1 MYFTE
6 NRYDRSIE
14 SMMKGIPN
22 FHPRGSGIV
31 VTGRFEYTADMCDCR
46 LCERYGGKLRG
57 CKVPRCV
64 CLEER
69 IAVGVAS
76 LKEVMKET
84 MSEIKHS
91 GFLRRL
97 RKYIKES
104 EFIVMKTGVH
114 PMKVHLKLFFK
125 WGIEFYDEHPYTVP
139 ENGNRKVQYAEKKEI
154 QEGIMEKYHPESVF
168 DEPPVSEKANRGGKP
183 HGNQQQNIFDEV
195 QPPNE
200 KERRKKRGGASETP
214 EQTMIPPNEQVGTDG
229 SP

>member
-14 SMMKGIPN
+14 WMMKGVPN
-22 FHPRGSGIV
+22 FYARSSGIV
-31 VTGRFEYTADMCDCR
+31 VTGKFEYTAEMCDCR
-46 LCERYGGKLRG
+46 LCEHYGGKLRG

-91 GFLRRL
+91 GFNRRL

-104 EFIVMKTGVH
+104 EVI
-114 PMKVHLKLFFK
+114 PMKFL
-125 WGIEFYDEHPYTVP
+125 
-139 ENGNRKVQYAEKKEI
+139 
-154 QEGIMEKYHPESVF
+154 
-168 DEPPVSEKANRGGKP
+168 
-183 HGNQQQNIFDEV
+183 
-195 QPPNE
+195 
-200 KERRKKRGGASETP
+200 
-214 EQTMIPPNEQVGTDG
+214 NEQHRLSFNAALDRIGQYDRKNFALVAALYLLTADFRLWNQARRYVENHGISFG
-229 SP
+229 KLRPKNCSEYSYPL

>member
-14 SMMKGIPN
+14 WMMKGVPN
-22 FHPRGSGIV
+22 FYPRGSGIV
-31 VTGRFEYTADMCDCR
+31 VTGKFEYTAEMCDCR
-46 LCERYGGKLRG
+46 LCEHYGGKLRG

-91 GFLRRL
+91 GFNRRP

-104 EFIVMKTGVH
+104 EVI
-114 PMKVHLKLFFK
+114 PM
-125 WGIEFYDEHPYTVP
+125 
-139 ENGNRKVQYAEKKEI
+139 AELWL
-154 QEGIMEKYHPESVF
+154 
-168 DEPPVSEKANRGGKP
+168 
-183 HGNQQQNIFDEV
+183 
-195 QPPNE
+195 
-200 KERRKKRGGASETP
+200 ET
-214 EQTMIPPNEQVGTDG
+214 
-229 SP
+229 

>member
-14 SMMKGIPN
+14 WMMKGVPN
-22 FHPRGSGIV
+22 FYARSSDFYARSSGIV
-31 VTGRFEYTADMCDCR
+31 VTGKFEYTAEMCDCR
-46 LCERYGGKLRG
+46 LCEHYGGKLRG

-91 GFLRRL
+91 GFNRRL

-104 EFIVMKTGVH
+104 EVI
-114 PMKVHLKLFFK
+114 PMTFL
-125 WGIEFYDEHPYTVP
+125 
-139 ENGNRKVQYAEKKEI
+139 
-154 QEGIMEKYHPESVF
+154 
-168 DEPPVSEKANRGGKP
+168 
-183 HGNQQQNIFDEV
+183 
-195 QPPNE
+195 
-200 KERRKKRGGASETP
+200 
-214 EQTMIPPNEQVGTDG
+214 NEQHRLSFNAALDRIGQYDRKRHGDMSRTTASASASCDQRTAPSIPIPSTVRRRICISVPGT
-229 SP
+229 SPLTILPTIS

>member
-1 MYFTE
+1 
-6 NRYDRSIE
+6 
-14 SMMKGIPN
+14 
-22 FHPRGSGIV
+22 
-31 VTGRFEYTADMCDCR
+31 MCDCR
-46 LCERYGGKLRG
+46 LCEHYGGKLRG

-104 EFIVMKTGVH
+104 EVI
-114 PMKVHLKLFFK
+114 PMTFLSEQHRLSFNAALDRIGK
-125 WGIEFYDEHPYTVP
+125 YDTK
-139 ENGNRKVQYAEKKEI
+139 NYALVAAL
-154 QEGIMEKYHPESVF
+154 YVLTADPESVF

-183 HGNQQQNIFDEV
+183 HGDQQQNIFDEV
-195 QPPNE
+195 QPLNE

-214 EQTMIPPNEQVGTDG
+214 EQTMIPPKEQVGTDG

>member
-1 MYFTE
+1 MIFTE

-22 FHPRGSGIV
+22 FYPRGSGIV

-46 LCERYGGKLRG
+46 LCEHYGGKLRD

-97 RKYIKES
+97 RKYVKENDPFLLLIIECFTCSVLFAVISGSFEFSRYHS
-104 EFIVMKTGVH
+104 EFSLNGEAVWKILYLGIFATCFAQFAQ
-114 PMKVHLKLFFK
+114 LFGQKFVSPTTTSIILSFEAVFGTVFELIFREEMNLTVFMIIGFLLIFLALIINEVGLPDFK
-125 WGIEFYDEHPYTVP
+125 
-139 ENGNRKVQYAEKKEI
+139 
-154 QEGIMEKYHPESVF
+154 
-168 DEPPVSEKANRGGKP
+168 
-183 HGNQQQNIFDEV
+183 
-195 QPPNE
+195 
-200 KERRKKRGGASETP
+200 
-214 EQTMIPPNEQVGTDG
+214 
-229 SP
+229 

>member
-22 FHPRGSGIV
+22 FYPRGSGIV

-46 LCERYGGKLRG
+46 LCEHYGGKLRD

-104 EFIVMKTGVH
+104 EVI
-114 PMKVHLKLFFK
+114 PMTFLSEQHRLSFNAALDRIGK
-125 WGIEFYDEHPYTVP
+125 YDTKNHALVAALYLLTADFRLWNQRDDMSRTTASASANSVRRTALSIPIPSTARRRICISVP
-139 ENGNRKVQYAEKKEI
+139 
-154 QEGIMEKYHPESVF
+154 S
-168 DEPPVSEKANRGGKP
+168 
-183 HGNQQQNIFDEV
+183 
-195 QPPNE
+195 
-200 KERRKKRGGASETP
+200 T
-214 EQTMIPPNEQVGTDG
+214 
-229 SP
+229 SPSTILPTIS

>member
-22 FHPRGSGIV
+22 FYPRGSGIV
-31 VTGRFEYTADMCDCR
+31 VTSRFEYTADMCDCR
-46 LCERYGGKLRG
+46 LCEHYGGKLRG

-104 EFIVMKTGVH
+104 EVI
-114 PMKVHLKLFFK
+114 PMTFLSEQHRLSFNAALDRIGKF
-125 WGIEFYDEHPYTVP
+125 D
-139 ENGNRKVQYAEKKEI
+139 RKNCALVAALYLLTADFRLWNQNTALCREPRYQLRQAPSEELYRRI
-154 QEGIMEKYHPESVF
+154 LSPLLRGEGF
-168 DEPPVSEKANRGGKP
+168 VSR
-183 HGNQQQNIFDEV
+183 H
-195 QPPNE
+195 
-200 KERRKKRGGASETP
+200 
-214 EQTMIPPNEQVGTDG
+214 QTHHHQRYCGQ
-229 SP
+229 

>member
-1 MYFTE
+1 MLFTE

-22 FHPRGSGIV
+22 FYPRGSGIV

-46 LCERYGGKLRG
+46 LCEHYGGKLRG

-104 EFIVMKTGVH
+104 RVCSYNFI
-114 PMKVHLKLFFK
+114 
-125 WGIEFYDEHPYTVP
+125 
-139 ENGNRKVQYAEKKEI
+139 
-154 QEGIMEKYHPESVF
+154 IM
-168 DEPPVSEKANRGGKP
+168 
-183 HGNQQQNIFDEV
+183 
-195 QPPNE
+195 
-200 KERRKKRGGASETP
+200 
-214 EQTMIPPNEQVGTDG
+214 
-229 SP
+229 

>member
-14 SMMKGIPN
+14 WMMKGVPN
-22 FHPRGSGIV
+22 FYPRGSGIV

-46 LCERYGGKLRG
+46 LCEHYGGKLKA
-57 CKVPRCV
+57 CNVPRCV

-76 LKEVMKET
+76 IKEVMKET

-104 EFIVMKTGVH
+104 EVI
-114 PMKVHLKLFFK
+114 PMTFLSEQHRLSFNAALDTDY
-125 WGIEFYDEHPYTVP
+125 GI
-139 ENGNRKVQYAEKKEI
+139 K
-154 QEGIMEKYHPESVF
+154 
-168 DEPPVSEKANRGGKP
+168 
-183 HGNQQQNIFDEV
+183 HGDMSRTTASASASSDRRTAPSI
-195 QPPNE
+195 PIPSIARRRICISAPN
-200 KERRKKRGGASETP
+200 T
-214 EQTMIPPNEQVGTDG
+214 
-229 SP
+229 SPSTILLTIS

>member
-22 FHPRGSGIV
+22 FYPRGSGIV

-46 LCERYGGKLRG
+46 LCEHYGGKLRD

-104 EFIVMKTGVH
+104 EVI
-114 PMKVHLKLFFK
+114 PMTFLSEQHRLSFNAALDRIGSRFPTM
-125 WGIEFYDEHPYTVP
+125 ESNT
-139 ENGNRKVQYAEKKEI
+139 EI
-154 QEGIMEKYHPESVF
+154 CREPRHQLRQAPTEELLRAFLSPLLRGEGF
-168 DEPPVSEKANRGGKP
+168 VSR
-183 HGNQQQNIFDEV
+183 H
-195 QPPNE
+195 
-200 KERRKKRGGASETP
+200 
-214 EQTMIPPNEQVGTDG
+214 QTHHHQR
-229 SP
+229 SC

>member
-14 SMMKGIPN
+14 WMMKGVPN
-22 FHPRGSGIV
+22 FYARSSGIV
-31 VTGRFEYTADMCDCR
+31 VTGKFEYTAEMCDCR
-46 LCERYGGKLRG
+46 LCEHYGGKLRG

-91 GFLRRL
+91 GFNRRL

-104 EFIVMKTGVH
+104 EVIPILSFRITDDKGVSGSMIISCVTGSSGGVCRC
-114 PMKVHLKLFFK
+114 
-125 WGIEFYDEHPYTVP
+125 TS
-139 ENGNRKVQYAEKKEI
+139 AE
-154 QEGIMEKYHPESVF
+154 S
-168 DEPPVSEKANRGGKP
+168 
-183 HGNQQQNIFDEV
+183 
-195 QPPNE
+195 
-200 KERRKKRGGASETP
+200 ASES
-214 EQTMIPPNEQVGTDG
+214 I
-229 SP
+229 S

>member
-22 FHPRGSGIV
+22 FYPRGSGIV

-46 LCERYGGKLRG
+46 LCEHYGGKLRG

-97 RKYIKES
+97 RKNIKES
-104 EFIVMKTGVH
+104 EVIPMTFLSEQHRLSFNAALDRIGKYDTKNYALVASLYLLTADTMRYYMKLKSH
-114 PMKVHLKLFFK
+114 PFYMIRSGQKTFELRLFDEKRQKLQVNDE
-125 WGIEFYDEHPYTVP
+125 IEFT
-139 ENGNRKVQYAEKKEI
+139 R
-154 QEGIMEKYHPESVF
+154 
-168 DEPPVSEKANRGGKP
+168 
-183 HGNQQQNIFDEV
+183 
-195 QPPNE
+195 
-200 KERRKKRGGASETP
+200 
-214 EQTMIPPNEQVGTDG
+214 
-229 SP
+229 

>member
-22 FHPRGSGIV
+22 FYPRGSGIV
-31 VTGRFEYTADMCDCR
+31 VTSRFEYTADMCDCR
-46 LCERYGGKLRG
+46 LCEHYGGKLRD

-104 EFIVMKTGVH
+104 EVIPMTFLSEQHRLSSTPVIRTTKSSILSGFLYFQRKNNCWQTRNLCTFSIVLFAQMIYTPVTGTRA
-114 PMKVHLKLFFK
+114 F
-125 WGIEFYDEHPYTVP
+125 
-139 ENGNRKVQYAEKKEI
+139 
-154 QEGIMEKYHPESVF
+154 
-168 DEPPVSEKANRGGKP
+168 
-183 HGNQQQNIFDEV
+183 HGVWFLDM
-195 QPPNE
+195 
-200 KERRKKRGGASETP
+200 
-214 EQTMIPPNEQVGTDG
+214 QT
-229 SP
+229 

>member
-14 SMMKGIPN
+14 WMMKGVPN
-22 FHPRGSGIV
+22 FYARSSGIV
-31 VTGRFEYTADMCDCR
+31 VTGKFEYTAKMCDCR
-46 LCERYGGKLRG
+46 LCEHYGGKLRG

-91 GFLRRL
+91 GFNRRL

-104 EFIVMKTGVH
+104 EVI
-114 PMKVHLKLFFK
+114 PMTFL
-125 WGIEFYDEHPYTVP
+125 
-139 ENGNRKVQYAEKKEI
+139 
-154 QEGIMEKYHPESVF
+154 
-168 DEPPVSEKANRGGKP
+168 
-183 HGNQQQNIFDEV
+183 
-195 QPPNE
+195 
-200 KERRKKRGGASETP
+200 
-214 EQTMIPPNEQVGTDG
+214 NEQHRLSFNAALDRIGQYDRKNFALVAALYLLTADFRLWNQARRYVENHGISFGKLRPKNCSEYSYPIYCAAKDLYLGTKHITINDLMNMWVFTPTLPAVLKALREKNLTG
-229 SP
+229 